1 MTWTR
6 ADIPDQV
13 GRVAV
18 VTGANGGLGL
28 ETAEALAAA
37 GAHVVLATR
46 SPGKTEA
53 AVARIRA
60 GVPEASLSVVPLDLA
75 SQASVQAASEQI
87 LGAHDRIDLLVNN
100 AGVMGIPEGRTEDGF
115 ETQLAVNHLG
125 HFALTGLL
133 LPALQKGP
141 NVRVVTVTST
151 AHHFGRRI
159 NPANANLEGQ
169 YTPFGAYGQ
178 SKLANFHFGLG
189 LHRRFSEAK
198 VYASSLIAHPGLTR
212 TDLQVV
218 SVTESGGASTQRF
231 WEWMSRTTGMS
242 PADGALPQLRASTDP
257 QARGGDFYCPAWVN
271 FGPPVRKPILRRFR
285 LDAAIDTLWQY
296 SEDATGVTYRL

>member
-1 MTWTR
+1 MTWSR
-6 ADIPDQV
+6 ADIPAQV

-37 GAHVVLATR
+37 GARVVLAAR

-60 GVPEASLSVVPLDLA
+60 GVPDASLSVVPLDLA
-75 SQASVQAASEQI
+75 SQASVHAASERI
-87 LGAHDRIDLLVNN
+87 LSSYDRIDLLVNN

-125 HFALTGLL
+125 HFALTSLL
-133 LPALQKGP
+133 LPALLTSP
-141 NVRVVTVTST
+141 NARVVTVTST
-151 AHHFGRRI
+151 AHHYGRRI
-159 NPANANLEGQ
+159 DPTNPNLEGK

-189 LHRRFSEAK
+189 LQRRLADAK
-198 VYASSLIAHPGLTR
+198 VCASSLIAHPGLTR
-212 TDLQVV
+212 TELQAV

-231 WEWMSRTTGMS
+231 WEWMTRKTGMS
-242 PADGALPQLRASTDP
+242 PADGALPQLRAATDP

-285 LDAAIDTLWQY
+285 LAAAIDTLWRY
-296 SEDATGVTYRL
+296 SEEATGVTYAF

>member
-1 MTWTR
+1 MTWSR
-6 ADIPDQV
+6 ADIPDQA

-37 GAHVVLATR
+37 GAHVVLAAR

-60 GVPEASLSVVPLDLA
+60 AVPGASLSVVPLDLA
-75 SQASVQAASEQI
+75 SQASVRVASEQI
-87 LGAHDRIDLLVNN
+87 LSAHDRIDLLVNN
-100 AGVMGIPEGRTEDGF
+100 AGVMAIPEGRTDDGF
-115 ETQLAVNHLG
+115 EIQLAVNHLG

-133 LPALQKGP
+133 LPALLESP
-141 NVRVVTVTST
+141 VARVVTVTST
-151 AHHFGRRI
+151 AHHFGGRFD
-159 NPANANLEGQ
+159 PANPNLNGK

-189 LHRRFSEAK
+189 LHRRLTDAK
-198 VYASSLIAHPGLTR
+198 VYASSLIAHPGLSR
-212 TDLQVV
+212 TELQVV

-231 WEWMSRTTGMS
+231 WEWMARKTGMS
-242 PADGALPQLRASTDP
+242 ASDGALSQLRASTDP

-285 LDAAIDTLWQY
+285 IDAAIDTLWKY
-296 SEDATGVTYRL
+296 SEDATGVTYAL